1 MVARGLCVSREKAKR
16 AIMAGLVKVNR
27 QPARKPGDRVKESD
41 ELQHAAPEKFVSRGG
56 FKLEAALRQFQMD
69 VRGLTAIDVGA
80 STGGVT
86 HFPFP
91 AGAGPGFCPGDG
103 RGPHPHELPPGPPGV
118 WLLEKNK
125 PPGGAGP

>member
-80 STGGVT
+80 STGGLSDC
-86 HFPFP
+86 PFQ
-91 AGAGPGFCPGDG
+91 AGAGPTYFLGVG
-103 RGPHPHELPPGPPGV
+103 RGPAHLEPRPVPRGRGVRRKHTPPRRP
-118 WLLEKNK
+118 
-125 PPGGAGP
+125 AA